1 MLTPREELET
11 HTKPHTFIHTHTQS
25 TTQNPIICQ
34 NSRISIDRI
43 FLQLSNRMRNEQDN
57 EKKDLKK

>member
-25 TTQNPIICQ
+25 TTQNPHYMPKQSNQYRQ
-34 NSRISIDRI
+34 N
-43 FLQLSNRMRNEQDN
+43 FLIAI
-57 EKKDLKK
+57 